1 VDEEVCGAVEMLGV
15 GRGVLALRNW
25 GRGKMEDGDWGWMGG
40 RAIGGRWVRSR
51 AYDLELGSL
60 RGG

>member
-25 GRGKMEDGDWGWMGG
+25 GTEGRWKTRDWGWMGG

-51 AYDLELGSL
+51 V
-60 RGG
+60 